1 MAQRW
6 LHCGCSEAV
15 PLKLQSEVSGRGRRV
30 DLSETPQLGSVV
42 VALHTLQ
49 CIHQG
54 VEISSSQLTIL
65 LPSHGA
71 GVGSQRR
78 MFENRYR

>member
-1 MAQRW
+1 MAQPW

-30 DLSETPQLGSVV
+30 DLAETLQLSPVV
-42 VALHTLQ
+42 VALHALK
-49 CIHQG
+49 CIHLG
-54 VEISSSQLTIL
+54 IEIGWSQLTIL
-65 LPSHGA
+65 LPSHGP

-78 MFENRYR
+78 MS

>member
-1 MAQRW
+1 MLQA
-6 LHCGCSEAV
+6 EA
-15 PLKLQSEVSGRGRRV
+15 SSRSGRL
-30 DLSETPQLGSVV
+30 DLAETLQLGTVV
-42 VALHTLQ
+42 VALDALK

-54 VEISSSQLTIL
+54 IEIGSSQLTIL

-78 MFENRYR
+78 MSENRYR